1 MIFYLGKIFKAISQ
15 NAVQTLAPGAAFLFA
30 YEGDLMTRIALGLTL
45 FCVIVISLA
54 FIRYWFFRYQIGAD
68 SILIREGVLK
78 KKQLDIKFKRIQAVN
93 TTQNVIFRPFD
104 LVTVQL
110 DTAGS
115 AKQEGYLPAIK
126 SALAESLKARL
137 RDETR
142 ADDTPTDEETDSTDA
157 SRKIL
162 SLTNFDMVR
171 IGLSSKQALIILALL
186 SPLLDNIGN
195 RIKKMVDESA
205 LLTVLDNAGIS
216 IAGGVSLTI
225 TGILLLLLLL
235 AGASITGAFLR
246 YYNFELRAERE
257 SLRSTAGLL
266 TRHEHS
272 VSLNKIQSLRA
283 IQNPMLRF
291 FKRFRVR
298 AKQASSGK
306 RTDEGKQFIVPLCD
320 LSQLP
325 KLGAAVFAD
334 EIPYLNLDPTSSK
347 WRPISR
353 SYIRSRLV
361 LFGIL
366 PTIAAVSLF
375 YALIGN
381 AALIFLIWLP
391 LCALAVITN
400 YRKYGY
406 DIVET
411 GVMLR
416 RGFLGHQTTAFLH
429 RKIQRIS
436 VTQTK
441 LQERKGLATIR
452 FYLASGSLRLPYVDF
467 NMAKDLRD
475 YILYKVESSRFG
487 WH

>member
-205 LLTVLDNAGIS
+205 LLTVLDNAGI
-216 IAGGVSLTI
+216 
-225 TGILLLLLLL
+225 
-235 AGASITGAFLR
+235 
-246 YYNFELRAERE
+246 
-257 SLRSTAGLL
+257 
-266 TRHEHS
+266 
-272 VSLNKIQSLRA
+272 
-283 IQNPMLRF
+283 
-291 FKRFRVR
+291 
-298 AKQASSGK
+298 
-306 RTDEGKQFIVPLCD
+306 
-320 LSQLP
+320 
-325 KLGAAVFAD
+325 
-334 EIPYLNLDPTSSK
+334 
-347 WRPISR
+347 
-353 SYIRSRLV
+353 
-361 LFGIL
+361 
-366 PTIAAVSLF
+366 
-375 YALIGN
+375 
-381 AALIFLIWLP
+381 
-391 LCALAVITN
+391 
-400 YRKYGY
+400 
-406 DIVET
+406 
-411 GVMLR
+411 
-416 RGFLGHQTTAFLH
+416 
-429 RKIQRIS
+429 
-436 VTQTK
+436 
-441 LQERKGLATIR
+441 
-452 FYLASGSLRLPYVDF
+452 
-467 NMAKDLRD
+467 
-475 YILYKVESSRFG
+475 
-487 WH
+487 